1 MDDNDDVWEKTD
13 KAPTVGGGVVEPP
26 DCCEGLFQYVLDYLK
41 KFFFFFNRG
50 TSVGEGFLW
59 KLNEENHAF

>member
-26 DCCEGLFQYVLDYLK
+26 DCFEGLFQYVMDYLK
-41 KFFFFFNRG
+41 KFFLKRHFCSRG
-50 TSVGEGFLW
+50 IFMETQ
-59 KLNEENHAF
+59 